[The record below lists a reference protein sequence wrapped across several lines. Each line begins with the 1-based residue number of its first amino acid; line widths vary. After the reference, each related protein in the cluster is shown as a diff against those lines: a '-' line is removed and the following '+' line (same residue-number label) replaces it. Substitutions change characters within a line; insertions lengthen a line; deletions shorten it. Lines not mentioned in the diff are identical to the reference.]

1 MTCEEPVQIKKESRD
16 LKNKYLWRFGGV
28 LCASVLGGVLA
39 SVFLTGGVGATAQS
53 EVLTASQLNLVDD
66 DGRLRMVMA
75 GSDDRGAASISMYDH
90 TGQVR
95 STVGIRSDGTPLIEL
110 HGEDGDVSLR
120 ASVEADG
127 ARIVVG
133 SQNSS
138 QGLFGSVQG
147 RPILTF
153 SDGERSR
160 LQLHLSEDGLPRLAL
175 SDESGIEAA
184 SMSVGSDE
192 MPQLSISSAGQRR
205 AVLTVAQDATV
216 FNFSDGSRPRLVIGV
231 AENGR
236 PSVNFLD
243 ESGEIVFSAPR

>member
-1 MTCEEPVQIKKESRD
+1 MGGEPAKAKEESRD
-16 LKNKYLWRFGGV
+16 LKNRYLWNFGGV
-28 LCASVLGGVLA
+28 LCASVLGGIFA
-39 SVFLTGGVGATAQS
+39 SFFMTGGVGAKTQTQ
-53 EVLTASQLNLVDD
+53 VLTASQLNLVDD

-75 GSDDRGAASISMYDH
+75 GSDDRGFASISMYDQ

-95 STVGIRSDGTPLIEL
+95 TIVGIQSDGTPLIEL
-110 HGEDGDVSLR
+110 RGEDGDTHLR
-120 ASVEADG
+120 ASVEGDG

-138 QGLFGSVQG
+138 HGLFGAVQG
-147 RPILTF
+147 RPILTL
-153 SDGERSR
+153 SDGNQSR

-175 SDESGIEAA
+175 SDDSGVEAA
-184 SMSVGSDE
+184 SMSVGRDD

-216 FNFSDGSRPRLVIGV
+216 FNLSDVSRPRLVIGV